1 MKRRDK
7 KLNWKE
13 EVHKR
18 KDPFLDDLMG
28 LLKIPSVKDLSTSS
42 EQAPMGENIKS
53 ALEFMLEKAQ
63 QDGFRTKNIEQYVG
77 FAEIGPEDAPDYIA
91 VLCHLDVVPAT
102 GEWDTDP
109 FSPNIRAG
117 KLYARGAI
125 DDKGPTIAAYYAL
138 KILKE
143 NELSLKHRV
152 RIIFGTDEESGM
164 TCMKKYVQVEP
175 KPLTGFAPD
184 AEFPIIHAEKGQINA
199 VLKWKQQDI
208 QTTDKFELI
217 SFSSGEKGNMV
228 PDQAH
233 VILAGHN
240 LEYIEEE
247 YTKFAGSQHLEYSC
261 EYHGNSIA
269 LTLKGKSAH
278 GMEPDKG
285 INAGI
290 KIAQF
295 LVKNSIITVPYIKL
309 IADCLLDDFFGEKL
323 AISFSDEI
331 TGPLTVNAG
340 IFRFVQ
346 KEDAYISLNIR
357 CPVETPYLRTIE
369 KLTETVQKY
378 GFDVEEVREKK
389 PHYVD
394 KNQSVIKVLQQA
406 YMDETNQPA
415 TLLTTGG
422 ATYARFIENGV
433 AFGAVFPG
441 KENTAHQKNEYV
453 EIEDLYNAAAIYAN
467 AIYHLA
473 NLD

>member
-1 MKRRDK
+1 
-7 KLNWKE
+7 
-13 EVHKR
+13 
-18 KDPFLDDLMG
+18 
-28 LLKIPSVKDLSTSS
+28 
-42 EQAPMGENIKS
+42 
-53 ALEFMLEKAQ
+53 
-63 QDGFRTKNIEQYVG
+63 
-77 FAEIGPEDAPDYIA
+77 
-91 VLCHLDVVPAT
+91 
-102 GEWDTDP
+102 
-109 FSPNIRAG
+109 
-117 KLYARGAI
+117 
-125 DDKGPTIAAYYAL
+125 L

-233 VILAGHN
+233 VILAGNN

-247 YTKFAGSQHLEYSC
+247 YTKFAASQHLEYSC

-453 EIEDLYNAAAIYAN
+453 EIENLFNAAAIYAN
-467 AIYHLA
+467 AIFHLA

>member
-1 MKRRDK
+1 M
-7 KLNWKE
+7 NWKE
-13 EVHKR
+13 EVNKR
-18 KDPFLDDLMG
+18 KDLLVDDLTT

-42 EQAPMGENIKS
+42 EQAPMGATIKK
-53 ALEFMLEKAQ
+53 ALDFMLEKAK
-63 QDGFRTKNIEQYVG
+63 QDGFRTKNIDNYVG
-77 FAEIGPEDAPDYIA
+77 FAELGPEDASHYIA
-91 VLCHLDVVPAT
+91 ILCHLDVVPAT

-109 FSPNIRAG
+109 FSPDIRNG

-125 DDKGPTIAAYYAL
+125 DDKGPTMAAYYAL
-138 KILKE
+138 KIIKE

-175 KPLTGFAPD
+175 APLTGFAPD

-199 VLKWKQQDI
+199 VLKWRAQDT
-208 QTTDKFELI
+208 QNDDPFKVV

-228 PDQAH
+228 PDQAQATL
-233 VILAGHN
+233 IGHN
-240 LEYIEEE
+240 LEYVEREFIR
-247 YTKFAGSQHLEYSC
+247 FAISQKLEFSY
-261 EYHGNSIA
+261 ENNGNSIR
-269 LTLKGKSAH
+269 LTLKGTSAH

-285 INAGI
+285 INAGNTL
-290 KIAQF
+290 AQF
-295 LVKNSIITVPYIKL
+295 LIKNSIDNGSYFTFIS
-309 IADCLLDDFFGEKL
+309 DCLAEDFWGEKL
-323 AISFSDEI
+323 NISFSDEI

-340 IFRFVQ
+340 IFRFAHQ
-346 KEDAYISLNIR
+346 EDAYISLNIR

-369 KLTETVQKY
+369 KLNETAQKY

-389 PHYVD
+389 PHHVD
-394 KNQSVIKVLQQA
+394 QNHPVIKVLQQA
-406 YMDETNQPA
+406 YEEETNTQA

-453 EIEDLYNAAAIYAN
+453 EMEDLNKATAIYAN
-467 AIYHLA
+467 AIFHLA
-473 NLD
+473 NLDY